1 MMIEGL
7 RRAKPAA
14 PGKICR
20 PVYRLLTSRAHMLGA
35 KRRDLTMRIESRP
48 PVIPGAVSQPRQTNG
63 SARFSLD
70 QTSRGA
76 APSTAAASGLI
87 GLDAVLALQGEPEQ
101 EERRRRRQAARRGY
115 DLLDTLDSLKISL
128 LSGRVPID
136 QIGRLKQQME
146 AQGFP
151 SGDPRLDELI
161 AHIELRAGVELAKIA
176 AAAAAPR
183 D

>member
-1 MMIEGL
+1 MKDIQ
-7 RRAKPAA
+7 RAKPAA

-20 PVYRLLTSRAHMLGA
+20 PVYRLLTSRAHMLGPE
-35 KRRDLTMRIESRP
+35 RRDLTMRIDSRP
-48 PVIPGAVSQPRQTNG
+48 PVIPGAASQPRPANG

-70 QTSRGA
+70 QTPRSAAQGA
-76 APSTAAASGLI
+76 AAASGLI

-128 LSGRVPID
+128 LSGRVPVD
-136 QIGRLKQQME
+136 QIGRLKQQIE
-146 AQGFP
+146 TQGFP

-176 AAAAAPR
+176 AAAAAAR